1 MGEEMGRH
9 ARRSFGDMA
18 HLLFEV
24 FKVGFL
30 VEGDLRH
37 VLEEPPDLDAAELD
51 GRVQVQGLK
60 VLLKVVVSH
69 LHTHFSIPYILSM
82 KNQIAAHKGEIVSLS
97 ADYQPTK
104 SGLWN
109 F

>member
-1 MGEEMGRH
+1 
-9 ARRSFGDMA
+9 MA

-69 LHTHFSIPYILSM
+69 LHTHFSIPYIHSM
-82 KNQIAAHKGEIVSLS
+82 KNQITAHKGQIVSLS
-97 ADYQPTK
+97 ADYLQIISQQKLGCKTFK
-104 SGLWN
+104 QQYFHLEHK
-109 F
+109 